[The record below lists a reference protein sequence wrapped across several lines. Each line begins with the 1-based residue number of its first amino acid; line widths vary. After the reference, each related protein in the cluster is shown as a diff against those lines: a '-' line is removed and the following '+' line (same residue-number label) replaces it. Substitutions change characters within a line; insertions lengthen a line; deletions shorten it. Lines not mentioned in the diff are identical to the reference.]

1 MAQWQSL
8 LSGGRMACQGKS
20 GHLVDSLRQT
30 GSQDVRW
37 PAGRGRMGDK
47 GGLPDC

>member
-8 LSGGRMACQGKS
+8 LSGGRMACQGET

-30 GSQDVRW
+30 GSGRLVVCREREDGRQGW
-37 PAGRGRMGDK
+37 PA
-47 GGLPDC
+47 